1 MAEIG
6 LRGKKAMM
14 SFYNTVKQNVISS
27 LGPLLVREANDVVLK
42 KTQIAH
48 RGART
53 HDHKVKSL
61 ALYRLS

>member
-27 LGPLLVREANDVVLK
+27 LGPLLVREANDVVLFK
-42 KTQIAH
+42 KDAH
-48 RGART
+48 HGT
-53 HDHKVKSL
+53 TS
-61 ALYRLS
+61 Y